1 MGKSHEVYDY
11 LDYIHF
17 DIKHLNSEKHKE
29 WTGQGNEVI
38 LDTFRKMREAHPNTP
53 CVARTPIIPGFND
66 TEEDIIAI
74 RDFVKQFPNTTY
86 EVLRYIVTVLRNM
99 NLSAVTT
106 LWEQKI

>member
-1 MGKSHEVYDY
+1 MKLFWIRSAKCVKPH
-11 LDYIHF
+11 H
-17 DIKHLNSEKHKE
+17 
-29 WTGQGNEVI
+29 
-38 LDTFRKMREAHPNTP
+38 NTP

-86 EVLRYIVTVLRNM
+86 EVLRYHRYGLQNM